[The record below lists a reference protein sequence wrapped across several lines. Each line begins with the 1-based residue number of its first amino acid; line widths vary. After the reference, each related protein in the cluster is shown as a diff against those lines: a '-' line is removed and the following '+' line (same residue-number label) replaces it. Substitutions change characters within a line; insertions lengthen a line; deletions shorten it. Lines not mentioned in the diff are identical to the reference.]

1 MRKKLILLLF
11 ITFLQSSQSLVA
23 QLKTYRFEQIDSL
36 QLVEKRAVI
45 VFIHTDWC
53 QFCQAMKAKTFKNEQ
68 VISKLNQKFYF
79 VDFNAEEQRT
89 IWFNN
94 TVYKFKPSGN
104 NVGLHELA
112 LELGTINNQ
121 ISYPTLC
128 VLNYKNEIVF
138 QYSGFLNAKN
148 LLHLLK
154 K

>member
-1 MRKKLILLLF
+1 MRKKSILLLF

-45 VFIHTDWC
+45 VFIHTNWC
-53 QFCQAMKAKTFKNEQ
+53 RFCQAMKAKTFKNEQ
-68 VISKLNQKFYF
+68 VINQLNQKFYF
-79 VDFNAEEQRT
+79 VDFNAEKQRT

-94 TVYKFKPSGN
+94 TVYKFKPFGN